1 MDGANAS
8 HMKALIRAIKFVE
21 LTKDYKL
28 IMRKNNMDN
37 LLWELKVY
45 SDSDYAGDADN
56 RKSIGGYVLYL
67 NRSAIAWRSK
77 GQKSVSLSSTEA
89 EYRVQSDAVT
99 EVLYVKMM
107 LEFLGMKMRLPI
119 TVHVDNLGAIY
130 LSNSAGTSNRTK
142 HIDTHYH
149 FVREY
154 IEDGIIQIKFVRS
167 EDNHADIF
175 TKNLPIE
182 SYREYRKY
190 IMGNK
195 D

>member
-8 HMKALIRAIKFVE
+8 HMKVLIRAITFVE

-28 IMRKNNMDN
+28 IMRKNDMDN
-37 LLWELKVY
+37 LLWELKAY
-45 SDSDYAGDADN
+45 SDSDYAGDEDN

-67 NRSAIAWRSK
+67 NGSAIAWRSK

-89 EYRVQSDAVT
+89 EYRAQSDAVT

-107 LEFLGMKMRLPI
+107 LEFLGMEMRLLI
-119 TVHVDNLGAIY
+119 TVYVDNLGAIY

-182 SYREYRKY
+182 SYGKYRRY
-190 IMGNK
+190 IMGDK